1 MYVVP
6 KFSYKYLRNLTIS
19 ANIQCSLFSVELND
33 LMRCPQLEH
42 KSEEARHLESKVAGF
57 EEKLKASEENAETY
71 VEKLKQ
77 LQELHQQQADQHRN
91 EMAAQSRL
99 SNIYK
104 IASQENDGKI
114 TELVSGF

>member
-1 MYVVP
+1 MKLGLSPDGV
-6 KFSYKYLRNLTIS
+6 SIYLT
-19 ANIQCSLFSVELND
+19 VTK
-33 LMRCPQLEH
+33 CPICRWQQLEH
-42 KSEEARHLESKVAGF
+42 KSEEARHLESKVSGL
-57 EEKLKASEENAETY
+57 EEKLKAAEENSESY

-104 IASQENDGKI
+104 IASQENDGKVL
-114 TELVSGF
+114 ELVSGDIFVWHRF